1 MVNPNTKEFDHFTDE
16 AFYYGWCENCG
27 LGVALTDKEEI
38 RNEILEK
45 YHRFKKENACEP
57 HYANCRI
64 VQRDSGQVK
73 DVRIMLSPDTGMA
86 DDGIFFYC
94 HTLESLIG
102 LSVPGRESFT
112 LTECFG
118 FALLTDRE
126 KMERQVFKHEADG
139 KPVIVTGRE
148 VLLFYGKHYGI
159 RPEELKQYAT
169 EYCCHIKHYRE
180 YGYPLLDRSLVK
192 KCWRKRNGLQRGNTV
207 IHSADTLS
215 LACENHKRG

>member
-1 MVNPNTKEFDHFTDE
+1 MVNPNTKGFDHFTDE

-94 HTLESLIG
+94 HTLERLIG

-112 LTECFG
+112 RRIEAIRNG
-118 FALLTDRE
+118 VLLPYQTLQGIWISVAGQVSRE
-126 KMERQVFKHEADG
+126 KNAG
-139 KPVIVTGRE
+139 GRGTD
-148 VLLFYGKHYGI
+148 YK
-159 RPEELKQYAT
+159 
-169 EYCCHIKHYRE
+169 
-180 YGYPLLDRSLVK
+180 
-192 KCWRKRNGLQRGNTV
+192 RGNTL
-207 IHSADTLS
+207 IHPADTLS
-215 LACENHKRG
+215 LACENHQRG

>member
-1 MVNPNTKEFDHFTDE
+1 MGNNIVCSRCGSANVRCEAMVNPNTKGFDHFTDE

-94 HTLESLIG
+94 HTLEVS
-102 LSVPGRESFT
+102 
-112 LTECFG
+112 
-118 FALLTDRE
+118 
-126 KMERQVFKHEADG
+126 
-139 KPVIVTGRE
+139 
-148 VLLFYGKHYGI
+148 I
-159 RPEELKQYAT
+159 R
-169 EYCCHIKHYRE
+169 
-180 YGYPLLDRSLVK
+180 
-192 KCWRKRNGLQRGNTV
+192 
-207 IHSADTLS
+207 
-215 LACENHKRG
+215 